1 MARAIDVANDLI
13 RLAAAEDEPQF
24 LTHLQLQKLLYYV
37 QGWSLAMRNTPMFSE
52 RIEAWAHGPV
62 VRDVYPAFAAHGY
75 LPITS
80 NFATTQDESGSSPH
94 ELEPEECE
102 LTRAVWESYKGFSAS
117 HLWSMTHSERPWI
130 DARGDAAPA
139 DRCEN
144 EITIEAL
151 KEFFDKL
158 AER

>member
-1 MARAIDVANDLI
+1 MARAMDVANYLI
-13 RLAAAEDEPQF
+13 NLAAAEDEPQF

-37 QGWSLAMRNTPMFSE
+37 QGWSLAMRGGPMFSE

-62 VRDVYPAFAAHGY
+62 VRDVYPSFAHHGY

-80 NFATTQDESGSSPH
+80 SATSTADDLVSCPH
-94 ELEPEECE
+94 ELKPEECQ
-102 LTRAVWESYKGFSAS
+102 LIRSVWEAYKGFSAS
-117 HLWSMTHSERPWI
+117 HLWSMTHAERPWI

-144 EITIEAL
+144 EITTTAM

-158 AER
+158 ADA